1 MRSQILNAL
10 EAKYE
15 GDIAAAKANMEV
27 YLSNPVGIGDHADLI
42 SAVDS
47 QVCLIAEAQEKLLIV
62 KGVKR

>member
-1 MRSQILNAL
+1 MRSHILHAL